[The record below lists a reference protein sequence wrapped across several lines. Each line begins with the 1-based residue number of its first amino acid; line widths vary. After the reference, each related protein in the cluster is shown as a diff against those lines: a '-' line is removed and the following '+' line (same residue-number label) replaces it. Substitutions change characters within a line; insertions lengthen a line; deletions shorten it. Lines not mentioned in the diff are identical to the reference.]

1 MKPKGLRT
9 KLKFRFGIDDLE
21 IPEMNFESEE
31 PEEKEGKDIKVVKKP
46 RRSRKKSSEKL
57 F

>member
-9 KLKFRFGIDDLE
+9 KLKFRFGVDDLE
-21 IPEMNFESEE
+21 IPEMTFESDE
-31 PEEKEGKDIKVVKKP
+31 PKEKEGGNIQVVKKP

>member
-21 IPEMNFESEE
+21 IPEMTFESEE
-31 PEEKEGKDIKVVKKP
+31 PDEKEGEDIQVIKKS
-46 RRSRKKSSEKL
+46 RRSDKKSSEKL

>member
-9 KLKFRFGIDDLE
+9 KLKFRFGVDDLE
-21 IPEMNFESEE
+21 IPEMTFESDE
-31 PEEKEGKDIKVVKKP
+31 PKEKEGENIQVIKKP
-46 RRSRKKSSEKL
+46 RKSRKKSNEKL